1 MTVRPLM
8 FATTAGEAMET
19 GALLASL
26 KQREQ
31 RSSED
36 TGFTLMGE
44 LGRGG
49 MAQVLRASQPVFCRD
64 VALKRLTL
72 GGAVARAAFFSEAR
86 IMGLLDHAN
95 VVPVHSWVPQT
106 DGPPMLAMKLVAGKS
121 WREVLTAREMPDPNM
136 DEHVRTLLQVA
147 RCVEAAHDRKILH
160 RDLKPDNIMLGA
172 YGQVYVMDWG
182 IGVTT
187 DRQLAAETG
196 ILHIDEAPGPAG
208 TPAYMAPELAEG
220 TLEQDERTDVFL
232 LGAMLHEIATNRPLH
247 LGPDLDTIRKHC
259 LAGVRA
265 PFPDW
270 VSEELRAIIERATAV
285 RADQRHRSANAF
297 AAALTD
303 YLAHREA
310 RVLIDLAEK
319 ALGRMVQ
326 AVQRAAES
334 ATATADDERAI
345 HSLLAELSFAT
356 GRATELWPTS
366 RQAGE
371 LCARAVSTVFE
382 HAIRF
387 EQLALAERLA
397 GECVDAS
404 AAQRAVAQLRAAV
417 AQRED
422 ELAALRN
429 ASRRRDFKTIGRPL
443 GAVFIVSGLLGLI
456 AAFMSA
462 WAIRAESDRAM
473 SIIAAAW
480 LLVTL
485 VPGALARLLLR
496 RHALPNSLASPRVFG
511 LWAAVAF
518 ACSLHGAIA
527 WGMDGDAFADTHNQA
542 AMLAVGF
549 VAMGLQ
555 TRRWLLLPGGLCFAS
570 ALVIGLFPAHSVFLF
585 GAMWFVV
592 MTAVGLAF
600 RLGATLDE
608 DTQEQ
613 AA

>member
-1 MTVRPLM
+1 
-8 FATTAGEAMET
+8 MET
-19 GALLASL
+19 GALLESL
-26 KQREQ
+26 KQREHV
-31 RSSED
+31 SADD
-36 TGFTLMGE
+36 TGFILMGE

-49 MAQVLRASQPVFCRD
+49 MAQVLRATQSAFCRD

-72 GGAVARAAFFSEAR
+72 TGAVARAAFFSEAR

-95 VVPVHSWVPQT
+95 VVPVHSWVPQA

-121 WREVLTAREMPDPNM
+121 WREVLAAREMPDANV
-136 DEHVRTLLQVA
+136 DEHVRTLLQVT

-160 RDLKPDNIMLGA
+160 RDLKPENVMLGA

-187 DRQLAAETG
+187 DRKLAAETG

-220 TLEQDERTDVFL
+220 ALEQDERTDVFL

-247 LGPDLDTIRKHC
+247 GGPDLDTIRKHC
-259 LAGVRA
+259 LTGVRE
-265 PFPDW
+265 PFPHW
-270 VSEELRAIIERATAV
+270 VPEELRAIIDQATSVKA
-285 RADQRHRSANAF
+285 AQRYPSANAF
-297 AAALTD
+297 AAALAD

-310 RVLIDLAEK
+310 RALLELGEK
-319 ALGRMVQ
+319 SHVRMVE
-326 AVQRAAES
+326 AVQRAA
-334 ATATADDERAI
+334 AVGAATADDERMI
-345 HSLLAELSFAT
+345 HTLLAELSFAA
-356 GRATELWPTS
+356 GRAAELWPAAA
-366 RQAGE
+366 QANE
-371 LCARAVSTVFE
+371 LRARAISTVFE
-382 HAIRF
+382 HAVRF
-387 EQLALAERLA
+387 DQLALAERLA
-397 GECVDAS
+397 AECVDTA
-404 AAQRAVAQLRAAV
+404 AAQQVVAQLRAAAV
-417 AQRED
+417 QREA
-422 ELAALRN
+422 ELVALRD

-456 AAFMSA
+456 AAFISA
-462 WAIRAESDRAM
+462 WAIRADADRAM

-555 TRRWLLLPGGLCFAS
+555 TRRWLLLPGALCFAS

-592 MTAVGLAF
+592 MTSVGLAF
-600 RLGATLDE
+600 QLGATLDE
-608 DTQEQ
+608 DTRDQ
-613 AA
+613 AT